1 MRLAVLLAVTTLWPG
16 FAPAQDWATRA
27 FCEVDP
33 RPVTATDFAP
43 DTLADLEARASEI
56 SHAKGRFWRIESPDG
71 AISHLWGT
79 FHVSNPAIL
88 DLPEQVKDTIAKAQ
102 VVALE
107 NDFTFADRDAFLNQF
122 NEPGRYRDPGD
133 PFSMQDPL
141 DLSFLP
147 DDTIDWIY
155 QRLDDYGTTEDA
167 LYVLTYAGLAALLL
181 ADPCEDFTAGVV
193 PVQDDF
199 IYTLGHIAKADILG
213 LEPPEAFFT
222 DLSEREDTAKAI
234 VAVYASYLEPP
245 RDNAARAAM
254 FQLYLEGRLGLLAAW
269 DDAFVTRTL
278 GPGGKAALDL
288 TNEYLVA
295 FRNQRFMESL
305 AQPLENGSVFVA
317 VGAAHIPGETGL
329 VSMLQ
334 NAGFSVERIPLPGE
348 IP

>member
-1 MRLAVLLAVTTLWPG
+1 MRLGLFFAFATLWPCL
-16 FAPAQDWATRA
+16 ANAQDWATRA

-43 DTLADLEARASEI
+43 DNLAELEARASEI
-56 SHAKGRFWRIESPDG
+56 LHAKGRFWQIESPDG
-71 AISHLWGT
+71 AVSHLWGT

-88 DLPEQVKDTIAKAQ
+88 DLPEPVKDTIAAAQ

-107 NDFTFADRDAFLNQF
+107 NDFTFPDRDAFLNQL

-147 DDTIDWIY
+147 DEVIDWVY

-167 LYVLTYAGLAALLL
+167 LFVLTYAGLAALLL
-181 ADPCEDFTAGVV
+181 ADPCEDYTAGVV

-199 IYTLGHIAKADILG
+199 IYTLGHIAQADVIG
-213 LEPPEAFFT
+213 LEAPEAFFS
-222 DLSEREDTAKAI
+222 DLSEREETAKAI

-245 RDNAARAAM
+245 RDSAARAAM
-254 FQLYLEGRLGLLAAW
+254 FQLYLDGRLGLLSAW

-278 GPGGKAALDL
+278 GPGGKTALDL

-305 AQPLENGSVFVA
+305 AQPLEDGGAFIA
-317 VGAAHIPGETGL
+317 VGAAHLPGETGL
-329 VSMLQ
+329 VSMLR

-348 IP
+348 VP